1 MINNMCGGFTTY
13 KLDKFKNLTAE
24 EMKKVVN
31 DETIQ
36 LIRDGKIFVTDIG
49 IFPAFKKFSKEE
61 IAKNEEIYN
70 QIQRESKD

>member
-13 KLDKFKNLTAE
+13 KLDKFKNLSIE
-24 EMKKVVN
+24 EMKKVNN

-36 LIRDGKIFVTDIG
+36 LIREGKIFVTDIG

-61 IAKNEEIYN
+61 IVKNEEIYN
-70 QIQRESKD
+70 QIQRESKN

>member
-1 MINNMCGGFTTY
+1 MINNMSGGFTTY
-13 KLDKFKNLTAE
+13 KLDKFKNLTTK

-49 IFPAFKKFSKEE
+49 IFPAFKNFSKEE
-61 IAKNEEIYN
+61 IAKNEKIYN